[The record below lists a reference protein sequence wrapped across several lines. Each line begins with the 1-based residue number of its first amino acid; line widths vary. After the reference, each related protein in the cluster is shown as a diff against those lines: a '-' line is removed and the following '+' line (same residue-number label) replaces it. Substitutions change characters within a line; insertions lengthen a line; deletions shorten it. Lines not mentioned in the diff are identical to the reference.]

1 MIELL
6 DYLVEVEFIQD
17 SSIDFIHFTS
27 SHPVGSTSFFDDLYD
42 CILSRGYDYPDF
54 RVLGFENGF

>member
-1 MIELL
+1 MTELL

-17 SSIDFIHFTS
+17 NSIDFIHFTS
-27 SHPVGSTSFFDDLYD
+27 SYPVGSTSFFDDLYD
-42 CILSRGYDYPDF
+42 CILSRGYDYLDF